1 MKISELSGDN
11 LNAVIKRIVLQDGL
25 YTQDSEIY
33 TKLYID
39 PDGWVFLPNTSIGT
53 VHKVPPKFTRQPT
66 IGKFD
71 PCNNWGLC
79 KAIANFYRLEVQ
91 EFGTENMEAAL
102 RAVVALRL
110 GDEVEL

>member
-1 MKISELSGDN
+1 MKTSELTGDA

-25 YTQDSEIY
+25 YTQDREIY
-33 TKLYID
+33 TKLYMD
-39 PDGWVFLPNTSIGT
+39 PDGWVFLPNTSIDT

-71 PCNNWGLC
+71 PVNDWPIC
-79 KAIANFYRLEVQ
+79 KAVANFYRIEVQ

-102 RAVVALRL
+102 RAVVVMRM